1 MLQLWPAERAM
12 FCIHGWWVW
21 WGKGSFPEFTLNTLW
36 LGIILRGLVWC
47 VPGCHG
53 CTLVTWRNVRH
64 CCTAATDHCWWSG
77 CHLCCTQPPLSS
89 SGAGRG
95 TLGRRWRH
103 CVTADGDTGLL
114 VTVSTSG
121 PGSTL
126 ATEVLGRPSRA
137 HPAVATLEWS
147 GVVSRPSLAL
157 ACVHCASHSYHTH
170 TDTTAIS

>member
-1 MLQLWPAERAM
+1 M
-12 FCIHGWWVW
+12 
-21 WGKGSFPEFTLNTLW
+21 
-36 LGIILRGLVWC
+36 
-47 VPGCHG
+47 
-53 CTLVTWRNVRH
+53 
-64 CCTAATDHCWWSG
+64 
-77 CHLCCTQPPLSS
+77 
-89 SGAGRG
+89 
-95 TLGRRWRH
+95 
-103 CVTADGDTGLL
+103 TADGDTGLL

-170 TDTTAIS
+170 TDTTAISSSQLVIFFMTFILRFQTIRFYIYSSSQPDVLDTL